1 MIDTHCH
8 LDIEAFDADR
18 AAVLERARLAGVTGL
33 LVPAIRPRTWAALTA
48 LPAAHPDA
56 PLALALGI
64 HPQAVA
70 ELDGD
75 ERALIDRLAD
85 AIAAART
92 DRVVA
97 IGECGLDGDAGER
110 ILQGTVFTAH
120 LEAARA
126 LGLPLVI
133 HVIRAH
139 EIVPVLL
146 KQARAHEVGG
156 VIHSFSGSAELVKV
170 YADLG
175 FACAFAGPVTW
186 PRARKPKWAAAAV
199 PAHLLLAETDCP
211 DQSPEGWRGRRNEPA
226 ALPEVIA
233 GLAAARGATVAEVAG
248 LTTANARRVFPA
260 AARFW

>member
-1 MIDTHCH
+1 VIDTHCH

-110 ILQGTVFTAH
+110 ILQGTVFT
-120 LEAARA
+120 RTS
-126 LGLPLVI
+126 
-133 HVIRAH
+133 R
-139 EIVPVLL
+139 
-146 KQARAHEVGG
+146 
-156 VIHSFSGSAELVKV
+156 
-170 YADLG
+170 
-175 FACAFAGPVTW
+175 
-186 PRARKPKWAAAAV
+186 PRARSGCRW
-199 PAHLLLAETDCP
+199 
-211 DQSPEGWRGRRNEPA
+211 
-226 ALPEVIA
+226 
-233 GLAAARGATVAEVAG
+233 
-248 LTTANARRVFPA
+248 
-260 AARFW
+260 

>member
-8 LDIEAFDADR
+8 LDVDAFAADR
-18 AAVLERARLAGVTGL
+18 AAVLARAQAAGVTGL

-48 LPAAHPDA
+48 LPVAHPDA
-56 PLALALGI
+56 PLALALGV
-64 HPQAVA
+64 HPQVVP

-97 IGECGLDGDAGER
+97 IGECGLDGGTGER
-110 ILQGTVFTAH
+110 IRQGQVFMAH

-126 LGLPLVI
+126 LQLPLVI
-133 HVIRAH
+133 HVLRAH

-156 VIHSFSGSAELVKV
+156 VIHSFSGSAELAKV

-175 FACAFAGPVTW
+175 FACSFAGPVTW

-199 PAHLLLAETDCP
+199 PAELLLAETDCP

-233 GLAAARGATVAEVAG
+233 GLAAARGADPPAIAA

>member
-48 LPAAHPDA
+48 LPAAHPAA
-56 PLALALGI
+56 PLALALGV
-64 HPQAVA
+64 HPQIVP

-97 IGECGLDGDAGER
+97 IGECGLDGGTADQPLQER
-110 ILQGTVFTAH
+110 VLRAH
-120 LEAARA
+120 VRAARA
-126 LGLPLVI
+126 LGLPLVV
-133 HVIRAH
+133 HVLRAH
-139 EIVPVLL
+139 GRAPAVLREE
-146 KQARAHEVGG
+146 RAGDVGG
-156 VIHSFSGSAELVKV
+156 VIHSFSGSAELVPV

-175 FACAFAGPVTW
+175 FACSFAGPVSW
-186 PRARKPKWAAAAV
+186 AGARKPARAAAAV
-199 PAHLLLAETDCP
+199 AADRLLAETDSP